1 MAGNDCWGAFGSDS
15 DDDSDD
21 DNNNGDISS
30 EQTNTFGPV
39 VDVVSLS
46 ITQHFLSLTKSTGVL
61 LKDRVVG
68 LGMYDNGDAQFERWQ
83 NIMMER
89 IEDRGMKVVQNT
101 ESCEFLQC
109 DAAIIL
115 WRRGLDATLRG
126 NTKRALIPGGYLW
139 LIIAREDGDNGGDIS
154 MQTRLEDYPNSIW
167 DVDSA
172 SVMYSSVD
180 FQVISLQKR
189 ACVINAWSCQWMNK
203 EQRIRSHLPTIDK
216 NDEFTVSET
225 ATYLQYERRVADRVT
240 ISPSVSERN
249 GEDEVTVLTE
259 TNVQRA
265 TEVLQKH
272 GLVVIKGLLP
282 PTQVRPW
289 GKAVLSDFNSAVSR
303 LKCHPTRPVDLMNP
317 HTADSTD
324 EHIFEPLSYKEM
336 AMREDLRVD
345 LRSGPEMEALRR
357 SENEVAFTAMASK
370 APKDGSNASSRN
382 DGPTMVDSGTMGT
395 TTSWRFHPS
404 IIAIVKSIFNP
415 KDIAL
420 SKGNFGRWNFSGEG
434 PNGTPQSFRL
444 GQIGSVLSCPGSADQ
459 AIHAE

>member
-21 DNNNGDISS
+21 DNDNGDIG
-30 EQTNTFGPV
+30 EQNNNTFGPV
-39 VDVVSLS
+39 VDAVSLS
-46 ITQHFLSLTKSTGVL
+46 ITQHFSSLTKSTGVL
-61 LKDRVVG
+61 LKDRVIG
-68 LGMYDNGDAQFERWQ
+68 LDIYTNDSAQLERWQ
-83 NIMMER
+83 NIMIER
-89 IEDRGMKVVQNT
+89 IDGRGMKVVQNI

-109 DAAIIL
+109 DAAIIS
-115 WRRGLDATLRG
+115 WRRELDATTEG
-126 NTKRALIPGGYLW
+126 NTKRALIPGGFLW
-139 LIIAREDGDNGGDIS
+139 LIIACEDGDNGGDIS
-154 MQTRLEDYPNSIW
+154 MQTRLKDYPNSIW

-172 SVMYSSVD
+172 SVIFSSKD

-189 ACVINAWSCQWMNK
+189 ACVINAWSCPWMDK
-203 EQRIRSHLPTIDK
+203 QQRIRNHIDK
-216 NDEFTVSET
+216 NDEFPISET
-225 ATYLQYERRVADRVT
+225 DTYLQYERRVADRVT
-240 ISPSVSERN
+240 ISPSVAERN
-249 GEDEVTVLTE
+249 GEHGVTVLTD
-259 TNVQRA
+259 TNIQRA
-265 TEVLQKH
+265 TEILQKH

-282 PTQVRPW
+282 PSQIRPW

-317 HTADSTD
+317 HTADTTD
-324 EHIFEPLSYKEM
+324 GHIFEPLSYKEM

-357 SENEVAFTAMASK
+357 SENEVAYTAMASK
-370 APKDGSNASSRN
+370 APKEGSNASTRN
-382 DGPTMVDSGTMGT
+382 DGPTIVDSGTMGT
-395 TTSWRFHPS
+395 ATSWRFHPS
-404 IIAIVKSIFNP
+404 IIAIIKSIFNP

-420 SKGNFGRWNFSGEG
+420 SKGNFGRWNFSGDG